1 MEAALML
8 HDAHK
13 IISDSIAAVLP
24 DEAVRR
30 ALTDRSFPGRVVL
43 VAIGKAAWRMA
54 NTAHGVLGDQIS
66 RGVVITKYDHSEGLI
81 GNLEIIEAG
90 HPVPD
95 ENSVCGARRAL
106 ELVSGLT
113 DKDTVL
119 FLISGGGS
127 ALFELPLEGAA
138 LDDIA
143 ALTRQLLACGAD
155 ITEIN
160 AIRKHLSAVKGG
172 RFAAACAPA
181 HVLSVVLSD
190 VLGDPIDAIASGP
203 AAPDSSTCQDVQR
216 IMDKYALSVPEH
228 IRSLLAQ
235 ETPKALEDVET
246 VITGNVTALCHAAAH
261 SAAQLGYTP
270 LVLTTTMDCEARE
283 AGALLAAIAREIRQS
298 GQPVRPSCAVIMGG
312 ETVVHLR
319 GDGKGGR
326 NQELALAAAGG
337 IDGLKDVCI
346 FSLGS
351 DGTDGP
357 TDAAGGIVTGD
368 FVREC
373 KARRLSIDAA
383 LQNNDAYP
391 LLKAMNA
398 LLMTGPTGTNVNDAA
413 VLLCR

>member
-1 MEAALML
+1 ML
-8 HDAHK
+8 SDAQK

-24 DEAVRR
+24 DAAVHR
-30 ALTDRSFPGRVVL
+30 ALAGRIFPGQVVL

-54 NTAHGVLGDQIS
+54 NAAHDALGNQIA
-66 RGVVITKYDHSEGLI
+66 RGVVITKYDHSEGHI
-81 GNLEIIEAG
+81 GQLEIIEAG

-95 ENSVCGARRAL
+95 ENGVRGAQRAL
-106 ELVSGLT
+106 KMVSGLT
-113 DKDTVL
+113 GKDTVL

-127 ALFELPLEGAA
+127 ALFELPLDGAA
-138 LDDIA
+138 LNDIA
-143 ALTRQLLACGAD
+143 DLTRQLLACGAD

-160 AIRKHLSAVKGG
+160 AIRKHLSSVKGG

-181 HVLSVVLSD
+181 QMLSVVLSD

-203 AAPDSSTCQDVQR
+203 AAPDSTTCQDVQR
-216 IMDKYALSVPEH
+216 IIGKYALCVPAH
-228 IRSLLAQ
+228 IMPLLAQ
-235 ETPKALEDVET
+235 ETPKSLEHVET
-246 VITGNVTALCHAAAH
+246 VITGNVTALCNAAAR

-270 LVLTTTMDCEARE
+270 LVLTTTLNCEARE
-283 AGALLAAIAREIRQS
+283 AGAMLAAIAREIRQS
-298 GQPVRPSCAVIMGG
+298 SQPIQPPCAVIMGG

-319 GDGKGGR
+319 GSGKGGR
-326 NQELALAAAGG
+326 NQELALAAAKG
-337 IDGLKDVCI
+337 IDGLEDVCI

-373 KARRLSIDAA
+373 KARGLSIDKA
-383 LQNNDAYP
+383 LADNNAYP
-391 LLKAMNA
+391 LLKEMNA